1 MKNNGTLLKIY
12 RGVTI
17 IVLAAGVFGI
27 FNMNGAI
34 IRLEEQMGFVKYR
47 LSAIE
52 SQQFTISPGGTYY
65 GRPD

>member
-17 IVLAAGVFGI
+17 IVLTAGVFGI
-27 FNMNGAI
+27 FNMSGAI

-47 LSAIE
+47 LTAIE
-52 SQQFTISPGGTYY
+52 NFRNSTHLGE
-65 GRPD
+65 R